1 MVENDSGFFIIY
13 RVFSI
18 YRVGLNRIGFTPKMS
33 SGNCVMIYIDSP
45 QKHKVHTV
53 TETGCIC
60 SEEKTVARHS
70 AEPRDLRLQK
80 EVENKRRNL
89 PVYHVT
95 RVKTFDF
102 SSRERDSCL

>member
-18 YRVGLNRIGFTPKMS
+18 YRVGLNRIGFTLKMS
-33 SGNCVMIYIDSP
+33 SGNCAMIYIDSP

-60 SEEKTVARHS
+60 FEKKLWLVIQ
-70 AEPRDLRLQK
+70 L
-80 EVENKRRNL
+80 
-89 PVYHVT
+89 
-95 RVKTFDF
+95 
-102 SSRERDSCL
+102 SREISDSKKK